1 MIKKQDIKVGLEFV
15 LPFREFYDDA
25 EKEEYYNRLID
36 GNKEWHSHKYY
47 TDTCLAGK
55 KDTVLTVHRPILR
68 VLGITENVNIT
79 GKFDV
84 VTVENVNKCNVDAF
98 CRQIDSSFIEEYG
111 QAVMSKKK
119 INGVLY
125 SCIEDFFCDNYPS
138 FKCSQIDNV
147 FCQEISKS
155 NWDQNTIIVGGSRSG
170 NKRNLMNS
178 WYQRN
183 LMNSWY
189 HCKIRN
195 PEYENN
201 VEQSNES
208 ANEKTEQVSH
218 PSHYAWLKDLC
229 GVEPLDICRHLDI
242 NTGNAIK
249 YLLRKDKVDGNKT
262 KTEKRIEDLRKAVF
276 YIQDEIKLLEHGT
289 D

>member
-1 MIKKQDIKVGLEFV
+1 MIKKEDIKVGLEFV
-15 LPFREFYDDA
+15 LPFRDFYDDA
-25 EKEEYYNRLID
+25 EKAEFYNRLISD
-36 GNKEWHSHKYY
+36 NEEWRSRKYY
-47 TDTCLAGK
+47 TDTCLAGE
-55 KDTVLTVHRPILR
+55 KDTVVTVHRPILR
-68 VLGITENVNIT
+68 VLSITENVNIT

-84 VTVENVNKCNVDAF
+84 VTVKNVNKGNVDAF
-98 CRQIDSSFIEEYG
+98 RRQIDSSFIEEYG

-125 SCIEDFFCDNYPS
+125 SCIGDFFCDNYPS

-147 FCQEISKS
+147 FCQEILKS
-155 NWDQNTIIVGGSRSG
+155 NWAQNTIIVGGSRSG
-170 NKRNLMNS
+170 NK
-178 WYQRN
+178 RN

-208 ANEKTEQVSH
+208 ANKKTEQVSH

-229 GVEPLDICRHLDI
+229 GVEPLDICRHLDF

>member
-1 MIKKQDIKVGLEFV
+1 MIKKEDIKVGLEFV
-15 LPFREFYDDA
+15 LPFRDFYDDA
-25 EKEEYYNRLID
+25 EKAEFYNRLISD
-36 GNKEWHSHKYY
+36 NEEWRSRKYY
-47 TDTCLAGK
+47 TDTCLAGE
-55 KDTVLTVHRPILR
+55 KDTVVTVHRPILR
-68 VLGITENVNIT
+68 VLSITENVNIT

-84 VTVENVNKCNVDAF
+84 VTVKNVNKGNVDAF
-98 CRQIDSSFIEEYG
+98 LRQIDSSFIEEYG

-125 SCIEDFFCDNYPS
+125 SCIGDFFCDNYPS

-147 FCQEISKS
+147 FCQEIPKS
-155 NWDQNTIIVGGSRSG
+155 NWAQNTIIVGCSRSG

-178 WYQRN
+178 WY
-183 LMNSWY
+183 
-189 HCKIRN
+189 HCKIRK

-208 ANEKTEQVSH
+208 ANKKTEQVSH

-229 GVEPLDICRHLDI
+229 GVEPLDICRHLDF

-262 KTEKRIEDLRKAVF
+262 KTEKRIEDLRKAIF
-276 YIQDEIKLLEHGT
+276 YINDEINKLNGRNMEK
-289 D
+289 

>member
-1 MIKKQDIKVGLEFV
+1 MIKKEDIKVGLEFV
-15 LPFREFYDDA
+15 LPFRDFYDDA
-25 EKEEYYNRLID
+25 EKAEFYNRLISD
-36 GNKEWHSHKYY
+36 NEEWRSRKYY
-47 TDTCLAGK
+47 TDTCLAGE
-55 KDTVLTVHRPILR
+55 KDTVVTVHRPILR
-68 VLGITENVNIT
+68 VLSITENVNIT

-84 VTVENVNKCNVDAF
+84 VTVKNVNNGNVDAF
-98 CRQIDSSFIEEYG
+98 LRQIDSSFIEEYG
-111 QAVMSKKK
+111 QDVMSKKK

-125 SCIEDFFCDNYPS
+125 SCIGDFFCDNYPS

-147 FCQEISKS
+147 FCREIPKS
-155 NWDQNTIIVGGSRSG
+155 NWAQNTIIVGGSRSG

-178 WYQRN
+178 WY
-183 LMNSWY
+183 
-189 HCKIRN
+189 HCKIRM

-208 ANEKTEQVSH
+208 ANKKTEQVSH

-229 GVEPLDICRHLDI
+229 GVEPLDICRHLDF

>member
-1 MIKKQDIKVGLEFV
+1 MIKKEDIKVGLEFV
-15 LPFREFYDDA
+15 LPFRDFYDDA
-25 EKEEYYNRLID
+25 EKAEFYNRLISD
-36 GNKEWHSHKYY
+36 NEEWRSRKYY
-47 TDTCLAGK
+47 TDTCLAGE
-55 KDTVLTVHRPILR
+55 KDTVVTVHRPILR
-68 VLGITENVNIT
+68 VLSITENVNIT

-84 VTVENVNKCNVDAF
+84 VTVKNVNKGNVDAF
-98 CRQIDSSFIEEYG
+98 RRQIDSSFIEEYG

-125 SCIEDFFCDNYPS
+125 SCIGDFFCDNYPL

-147 FCQEISKS
+147 FCQEIPKS
-155 NWDQNTIIVGGSRSG
+155 NWAQNTIIVGGSRSG

-178 WYQRN
+178 WYQRD

-208 ANEKTEQVSH
+208 ANKKTEQVSH

-229 GVEPLDICRHLDI
+229 GVEPLDICRHLDF